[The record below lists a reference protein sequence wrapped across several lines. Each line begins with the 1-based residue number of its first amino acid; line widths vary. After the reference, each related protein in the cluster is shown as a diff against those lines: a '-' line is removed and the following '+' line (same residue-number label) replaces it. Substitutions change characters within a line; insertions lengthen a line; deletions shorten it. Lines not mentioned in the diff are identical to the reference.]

1 MLLSTI
7 SSNFAF
13 AKIHEFETTHL
24 KSMAGTGVAG
34 VFMEESAFL
43 NPASLAF
50 FQKGDVYFQRDMLQ
64 FKDTNGNIVQKP
76 KSTGVVLADGNASLS
91 GSLSYVSQEEGS
103 QKRSRW
109 GLTAAAPLNASSSFG
124 TSIRKTKDEDSA
136 TNKKVD
142 YYQTVIGVTHMIS
155 QSTTLGIVAYD
166 PFNSAGDE
174 TKALIGFQQMFAD
187 YASIAGDFGGNYNS
201 DEIADTL
208 IYRGGIQ
215 LKVLDDFFIRFG
227 AFNDKGRQEK
237 GNGYG
242 ISWIQPRLAF
252 EFAMKNTKQA
262 ANTAILRPESK
273 LREVS
278 FGASLRF

>member
-1 MLLSTI
+1 MLL

-50 FQKGDVYFQRDMLQ
+50 FQNADVYFQRDMLQ
-64 FKDTNGNIVQKP
+64 FKDADGKIVQKP
-76 KSTGVVLADGNASLS
+76 KSTGVVLADGNSNLS
-91 GSLSYVSQEEGS
+91 GSLSYTSQEEGS
-103 QKRSRW
+103 MKRSRW
-109 GLTAAAPLNASSSFG
+109 GLTAAAPLSTSSAFG
-124 TSIRKTKDEDSA
+124 TSIRKTKDENSA

-142 YYQTVIGVTHMIS
+142 YYQTVIGVTHAIS
-155 QSTTLGIVAYD
+155 QQTTLGVVAYD
-166 PFNSAGDE
+166 AFNSAGDE
-174 TKALIGFQQMFAD
+174 TKALIGFQYMMAD
-187 YASIAGDFGGNYNS
+187 YVTFAGDFGGNYNS
-201 DEIADTL
+201 DEITDTL
-208 IYRGGIQ
+208 LYRGGIQ
-215 LKVLDDFFIRFG
+215 LKVLNDFFIRFG

-252 EFAMKNTKQA
+252 EFAMKNTKQT

-278 FGASLRF
+278 FGASIRF